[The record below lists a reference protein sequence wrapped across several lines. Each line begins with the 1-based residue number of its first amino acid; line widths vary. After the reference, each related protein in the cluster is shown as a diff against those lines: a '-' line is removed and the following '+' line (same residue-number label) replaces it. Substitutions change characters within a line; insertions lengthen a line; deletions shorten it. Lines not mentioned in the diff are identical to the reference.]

1 MVAAQDQNI
10 LLIEDN
16 PGDARLIREF
26 FTEASPSEFR
36 LHWADRLSKG
46 LDRLDKGDIDLVLL
60 DVSLPDSRGFNTFAQ
75 VQNRAPQVPIILIT
89 GNDDESLSLQA
100 VRQGAQDF
108 IVKSSANGPTLV
120 RSARYAI
127 ERHRASV
134 DQMQDRMRQTKRRTN
149 PGRVIGFLGAKGGVG
164 ATTVA
169 LNVAAALAG
178 PTRSVIA
185 AELRAEPGSFS

>member
-108 IVKSSANGPTLV
+108 IVPMDPRWCDLRDTPSSVTALPSTKCRTACAKPSGGPTPG
-120 RSARYAI
+120 
-127 ERHRASV
+127 ASS
-134 DQMQDRMRQTKRRTN
+134 
-149 PGRVIGFLGAKGGVG
+149 GF
-164 ATTVA
+164 
-169 LNVAAALAG
+169 
-178 PTRSVIA
+178 
-185 AELRAEPGSFS
+185 